1 MVEQE
6 IIFSYLVFL
15 LQWFQYS
22 GPYSAQPY
30 NPSQLPME
38 LQEQYVLAAQ
48 YQQLSM
54 EQQQNQIIGQA
65 THLSSQLPI
74 MMNQTTNPTQL
85 NQKQHVTA
93 HSQCSRSSRYKQLPC
108 EQAITN
114 QGIHV
119 PHHMKATLA
128 LLFFYENK
136 LEPKFSF
143 L

>member
-74 MMNQTTNPTQL
+74 MMNQTADPTQL

-93 HSQCSRSSRYKQLPC
+93 HSQCSRSSPL
-108 EQAITN
+108 QAT
-114 QGIHV
+114 
-119 PHHMKATLA
+119 TL
-128 LLFFYENK
+128 
-136 LEPKFSF
+136 
-143 L
+143 